1 MGLGAKRVTQG
12 VAADKANPDQ
22 AMRQG
27 LLCEAPRAAIMSALQ
42 WHSFRGGGIPRI
54 SETRPMPVLTGP
66 ERLPAAAPKRLVI
79 FLHGL
84 GADGNDLIGL
94 ADQWAPALPETAF
107 FAPHAPE
114 PCDMAPMGR
123 QWFSLQSRTPESM
136 LAGTQGA
143 APMLDAYIDA
153 QCARFA
159 LAPGRV
165 ALVGFSQGTM
175 MSLYVSLRRPAP
187 LACVLGYSG
196 ALLAPEALAG
206 ELRARPP
213 LMLIHG
219 DADDLVPVAALHGA
233 VAALGAAGVA
243 VQWHISPGI
252 GHGIA
257 PDGLA
262 IGGTF
267 LGDHLIRGCGPAA
280 QPVSEA
286 EIGLTVT
293 RKTSGAGG

>member
-1 MGLGAKRVTQG
+1 MQG
-12 VAADKANPDQ
+12 VAADKVNPGQAMRNQ
-22 AMRQG
+22 AMRQD
-27 LLCEAPRAAIMSALQ
+27 LLGALE
-42 WHSFRGGGIPRI
+42 WHSFTAGGIPRV
-54 SETRPMPVLTGP
+54 SETRPMPALTGP
-66 ERLPAAAPKRLVI
+66 ERLPAAAPRRLVI

-84 GADGNDLIGL
+84 GADGNDLLGL
-94 ADQWAPALPETAF
+94 ADQWGSALPETAF
-107 FAPHAPE
+107 VSPHAPE

-136 LAGTQGA
+136 LAGAQAA
-143 APMLDAYIDA
+143 APELDAYIDA

-159 LAPGRV
+159 LAPDRV

-175 MSLYVSLRRPAP
+175 MSLHVSLRRAAP

-219 DADDLVPVAALHGA
+219 DADELVPVAALHGA

-243 VQWHISPGI
+243 VQWHISPGT

-257 PDGLA
+257 ADGLA

-267 LGDHLIRGCGPAA
+267 LADHLR
-280 QPVSEA
+280 
-286 EIGLTVT
+286 
-293 RKTSGAGG
+293 